1 MAIRVTEEEVGS
13 VIDWDCTNIDLKPFI
28 TVANVIAD
36 KVSSCASDKGLSLT
50 SAQLK
55 EIERYLAAHLYALRD
70 AQYQSK
76 STERASATFQ
86 GQTGMGLDLTWW
98 GQTAKVLD
106 FSGCL
111 AAYSAGARAS
121 LSWLGKAPSD
131 QTNYED
137 RD

>member
-98 GQTAKVLD
+98 G
-106 FSGCL
+106 
-111 AAYSAGARAS
+111 
-121 LSWLGKAPSD
+121 KAPSD